1 MWLKKGFDF
10 FLFSG
15 FYISLGAVLMCMSS
29 TSFLAHQLPD
39 LHFLAFVFFS
49 TMCSY
54 NLHWFFS
61 VHASD
66 QRNRVLW
73 TQQYRFMH
81 LFLFIGGL
89 FGACFFGLFLLDFW
103 PWIGLA
109 GLLSFLY
116 TAPKI
121 PFPWFRRLKKIAYG
135 KTIYLATV
143 WLYVTCIL
151 PIVVSS
157 IPWSS
162 DFIWFILSRFFLMY
176 ANCILFDLRDREA
189 DIKDGIRSMVTSL
202 NQRGIGI
209 LFACSIFLFILFS
222 LMAKS
227 DQNQW
232 YEIAVL
238 IFPGILL
245 AGLYKYFK
253 QNQSDYAYYF
263 LLDGL
268 LILSPVMLLVPR
280 FM

>member
-1 MWLKKGFDF
+1 
-10 FLFSG
+10 
-15 FYISLGAVLMCMSS
+15 
-29 TSFLAHQLPD
+29 
-39 LHFLAFVFFS
+39 
-49 TMCSY
+49 MCSY
-54 NLHWFFS
+54 NLHWYFS

-89 FGACFFGLFLLDFW
+89 FGASFFGLFLLDFW

-121 PFPWFRRLKKIAYG
+121 PFPLFQRMKKIAYG
-135 KTIYLATV
+135 KTIYLAAV
-143 WLYVTCIL
+143 WLYVTSIL

-157 IPWSS
+157 ISWSS

-189 DIKDGIRSMVTSL
+189 DIKDGIRSMVTSI
-202 NQRGIGI
+202 NQMGIRI
-209 LFACSIFLFILFS
+209 LFVCSIFLFILFS
-222 LMAKS
+222 FMAKNG
-227 DQNQW
+227 QNQW

-238 IFPGILL
+238 LFPGILL
-245 AGLYKYFK
+245 AVLYGYFK
-253 QNQSDYAYYF
+253 RHQSDYTYYF

-268 LILSPVMLLVPR
+268 LILSPVMLLVLR
-280 FM
+280 FL